1 MLLSTNVYSLP
12 PKPFHNDAS
21 RDLPIIKNLIKKAI
35 KKRSKNSFSN
45 SKKSSPPTNSQLPKV
60 ILCTLE
66 EIILSYSK
74 NSKKKSSQEDKIK
87 ELIKSIKQNPF
98 RGIGKPEPLKHGL
111 KGYWSRRITGEH
123 RLVYRVSGKKGVD
136 QKCTIIQCRFHYDDK

>member
-1 MLLSTNVYSLP
+1 MLFRSEDFSYWIE
-12 PKPFHNDAS
+12 NDN
-21 RDLPIIKNLIKKAI
+21 D
-35 KKRSKNSFSN
+35 
-45 SKKSSPPTNSQLPKV
+45 TV
-60 ILCTLE
+60 I
-66 EIILSYSK
+66 
-74 NSKKKSSQEDKIK
+74 KIK

-98 RGIGKPEPLKHGL
+98 RGIGKPESLKHGL